1 MQYIDR
7 CFSVSSL
14 LVAGARKVLGIS
26 ALCGLPD
33 ATCRTA
39 VSYTSAVRACWMRQD
54 HESFQAPQEHHLS
67 CLSLRKLLTSSQ
79 SPLLF
84 VCQMWTCC
92 VVGLVLFFFPQKN
105 PAFINMTSLVYLRSE
120 CRSCWNS
127 QKECG
132 RKLKF
137 IICLLLPVNSM
148 MVYSLILMCLSSNLS
163 RSYQLMNQQ
172 QNIYN
177 ENECQSSSVC
187 TWRGCLTWSV
197 AETCS
202 FRLCQRSIWRAKGVP
217 EWICPRWRVLP
228 EQMSWCIFVSRSSK
242 SMQKVNGK
250 VLHVLCQISR
260 SSDTIM

>member
-1 MQYIDR
+1 MQD
-7 CFSVSSL
+7 SSELHISCPCL
-14 LVAGARKVLGIS
+14 LDEAGSRELPGTTRTSPELPIS
-26 ALCGLPD
+26 QK
-33 ATCRTA
+33 TA
-39 VSYTSAVRACWMRQD
+39 YLFPIPPA
-54 HESFQAPQEHHLS
+54 F
-67 CLSLRKLLTSSQ
+67 CLSDVDLL
-79 SPLLF
+79 
-84 VCQMWTCC
+84 CC
-92 VVGLVLFFFPQKN
+92 WVGSLFFFSQKN

-137 IICLLLPVNSM
+137 IICLLLPVNSI

-217 EWICPRWRVLP
+217 EWICPRRRVLP

-250 VLHVLCQISR
+250 VLHVLCQISC